1 MTDNKLEQLLR
12 ADVAPA
18 RDPLFRI
25 AVLTRLERRRFWRQ
39 IAAIVGIEA
48 WTLPGQ
54 MTTVARGA
62 LSYVVSGF
70 SRTL

>member
-1 MTDNKLEQLLR
+1 VTDEKLEQLLR

-48 WTLPGQ
+48 WTLPG
-54 MTTVARGA
+54 RF
-62 LSYVVSGF
+62 LLYVVSCVR
-70 SRTL
+70 SVRL